1 MKKILLGASIG
12 ASILLGNGLARLMF
26 TQIEPKGDETI
37 TACAFLAWL
46 MLYLIYRVAQ
56 RPIREAAAVRL
67 AVRTECRA
75 REVREIEEKAFIANY
90 ETLRKEFLEG
100 RGALC

>member
-1 MKKILLGASIG
+1 MKKILLGASVIVAIAIG
-12 ASILLGNGLARLMF
+12 NVSARF
-26 TQIEPKGDETI
+26 VFGPIDPGDETI
-37 TACAFLAWL
+37 TACAILAWIT
-46 MLYLIYRVAQ
+46 LYFIYEVAQ

-75 REVREIEEKAFIANY
+75 REAREVEEKAFIANY